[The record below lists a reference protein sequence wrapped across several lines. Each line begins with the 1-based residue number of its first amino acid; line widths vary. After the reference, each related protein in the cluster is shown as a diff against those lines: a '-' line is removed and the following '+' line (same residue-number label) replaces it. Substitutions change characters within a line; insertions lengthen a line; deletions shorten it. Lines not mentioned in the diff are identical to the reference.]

1 MTLGAFTVV
10 FGYLM
15 GMVGFLAVVG
25 FIAYVGTEIL
35 ILAAK
40 GKIRRKRR

>member
-1 MTLGAFTVV
+1 MTFGAFWIV

-15 GMVGFLAVVG
+15 GMVGFLVLVG

-40 GKIRRKRR
+40 GKIRRKRH